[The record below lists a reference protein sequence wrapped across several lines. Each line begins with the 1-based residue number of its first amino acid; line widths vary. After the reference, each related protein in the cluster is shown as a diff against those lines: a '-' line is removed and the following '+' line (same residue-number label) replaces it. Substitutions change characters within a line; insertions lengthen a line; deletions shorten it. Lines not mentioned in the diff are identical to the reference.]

1 MNYETEKI
9 MRTLYKNF
17 IILLFTIASFQTAR
31 GQSINLNGQIFE
43 YATYYVNN
51 FDLNTGATNVQIFR
65 YQLSSSEYPVQVK
78 VLFKASV
85 LAPTIGINSEQTI
98 IEVQTDVFDLQ
109 APIILDNRDISSET
123 SIIYDMDSPPNSI
136 SLSGQVIDRLDPSQA
151 DAILQSIITTG
162 KIADGEYTFLV
173 NIMSEDDQILASDS
187 KTILVQSPVSI
198 TLESPA
204 GALSDTLDNVIYTTF
219 PIFQWFSQMC
229 NGCNTFIRVA
239 PFNSELHSSMEDA
252 MEDQRVLPF
261 DQTEEWYQID
271 NVNSFQYPFSGAYPL
286 EEGSV
291 YCWQVMNTMPTTSGT
306 EEMTST
312 IAAFKIGESG
322 NIEMQEMTSSPL
334 LMALR
339 QALGDDQFNAYFGSG
354 NDLQGFNPT
363 GQIEVNGVTVDESS
377 LNYILNQISSNTIQ
391 IQSISVE

>member
-1 MNYETEKI
+1 

-136 SLSGQVIDRLDPSQA
+136 SLSGQVIDRLDPTQA
-151 DAILQSIITTG
+151 EAILQSIITTG